1 MIDIDITKRIKTYG
15 GIVELRV
22 KTSFQSQSISRISGP
37 SGAGKT
43 TLLKVIAGLIQPE
56 NGTIKVNDDLWFD
69 SSAKYTKRIQDRSV
83 GFVFQDY
90 ALFPNM
96 TVEQQL
102 RYGSKDDTYINH
114 LLEIGQ
120 MESFRKSMPKQL
132 SGGQQQRVAIL
143 RALSTKPALLL
154 MDEPFSALDQSLK
167 TQMISNLRTLFNE
180 QKTTVLLVTHSQDE
194 IQESTI
200 FSL

>member
-1 MIDIDITKRIKTYG
+1 MIEIDITKRIKTYG
-15 GIVELRV
+15 GVVELRV
-22 KTSFQSQSISRISGP
+22 KTSFQSQNITRIAGP

-56 NGTIKVNDDLWFD
+56 NGTIKVDEEVWFD
-69 SSAKYTKRIQDRSV
+69 SSAKYSKRIQDRSV

-96 TVEQQL
+96 TVEQHL
-102 RYGSKDDTYINH
+102 HYGSKDEDYISH

-120 MESFRKSMPKQL
+120 MESFRKNIPKQL
-132 SGGQQQRVAIL
+132 SGGQQQRLGIL

-154 MDEPFSALDQSLK
+154 MDEPFSALDQHLK
-167 TQMISNLRTLFNE
+167 TQLISNLKTLFQE
-180 QKTTVLLVTHSQDE
+180 QKTTVLLVTHAQDE
-194 IQESTI
+194 IQESSL